1 VTILLDL
8 DPEIAHTRRTGEPDR
23 LEREPTEFQHRV
35 RAQYHAL
42 AEQFPDRYRIIDASA
57 DIETVQASIRAALEP
72 FIENLSALSANDGVP
87 SVPRPSAPC
96 TSDPTTPNSS
106 IPEDGSK

>member
-1 VTILLDL
+1 MDEIRDLNIWGTQGLMPDVTILLDL

-72 FIENLSALSANDGVP
+72 FIENFSA
-87 SVPRPSAPC
+87 
-96 TSDPTTPNSS
+96 TSSNS
-106 IPEDGSK
+106 ILEDGSK